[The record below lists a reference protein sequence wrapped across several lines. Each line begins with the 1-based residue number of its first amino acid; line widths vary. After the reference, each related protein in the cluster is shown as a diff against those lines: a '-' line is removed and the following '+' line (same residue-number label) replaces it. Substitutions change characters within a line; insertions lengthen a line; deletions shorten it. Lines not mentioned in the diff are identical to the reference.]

1 MKLFSARNC
10 TWEDA
15 LSKCTWEIRKWIES
29 QENVSQLTS
38 LGVFKFSSFA
48 KILQLRRKWLFFESW
63 KILKKKMS
71 TEILNLLITENISQ
85 HIVTLE
91 NYYFFF
97 LLTAITQK
105 FIAMVIFNYG
115 KQNDLYEIFSFFKNM
130 QYRKYLALTFLK
142 FINI

>member
-38 LGVFKFSSFA
+38 LGVFKFPSFA
-48 KILQLRRKWLFFESW
+48 KILQLRRKWLFLRAWRRKFRPRFLIYSLPKIFHNTSSHW
-63 KILKKKMS
+63 KI
-71 TEILNLLITENISQ
+71 IT
-85 HIVTLE
+85 
-91 NYYFFF
+91 FF
-97 LLTAITQK
+97 LAHRHYPK
-105 FIAMVIFNYG
+105 FIAMVIFNYEN
-115 KQNDLYEIFSFFKNM
+115 QNDFYEIFSFFKNM